1 MPGRVNRQRDGSDHE
16 RHGRPGGSPGERVGR
31 AARTERRLAALS
43 AKGRG
48 NVAALAALQQHHNDD
63 EETDQN
69 VDGSDQVNHKFGIFP
84 NVLTK
89 PAPILG
95 GILDPKLFSRNFSA
109 ATHKIHGAEGGI

>member
-16 RHGRPGGSPGERVGR
+16 RHGRPGGSPGERAGR
-31 AARTERRLAALS
+31 APRAERCLTALS

-48 NVAALAALQQHHNDD
+48 NVAALAALQQNHNDD

-69 VDGSDQVNHKFGIFP
+69 VDGSDQVNHKFEVFP
-84 NVLTK
+84 NVPTK